1 MSDSTS
7 SHPSWDLNRAHRRC
21 QRRCLSALLADWLV
35 LRYVEISMRFLCG
48 VVCCSLTLGISW
60 NCCPMLP
67 YDRFW
72 CTMTSSFQRRDWDD
86 CFVKTIPVD
95 QSMVFDPVP
104 SGLVGMFGFSNVKRS
119 APVSKRDHSGPGR
132 ASHAGSLRAIDVA
145 SFTKFE
151 LYWMD
156 AGSRCNRQCKGFG
169 ASHTLWESISYASL
183 WKTPTV
189 EDRRGR
195 RRETERQVEGE
206 VADRLL
212 PYLYRTLRRDCWDV
226 RCNSQIGI
234 PTYWVHQFEC
244 RGCWKNRTS
253 ALHHGI
259 RVHSNSQ
266 TKYLELS

>member
-1 MSDSTS
+1 MAKGGVCQPCLLTGWC
-7 SHPSWDLNRAHRRC
+7 WDMLRSPWGFCAVWC
-21 QRRCLSALLADWLV
+21 AVLSRLE
-35 LRYVEISMRFLCG
+35 Y
-48 VVCCSLTLGISW
+48 LGIVAP
-60 NCCPMLP
+60 CCPMIDFGVPWHRPSKGGIETIVLWKQ
-67 YDRFW
+67 YQLTSQW
-72 CTMTSSFQRRDWDD
+72 CLTQF
-86 CFVKTIPVD
+86 
-95 QSMVFDPVP
+95 P
-104 SGLVGMFGFSNVKRS
+104 SGLVGMFGFSDVKRS

-234 PTYWVHQFEC
+234 QLTGC
-244 RGCWKNRTS
+244 IDSNGRGCWKNRTS
-253 ALHHGI
+253 ALRHGI
-259 RVHSNSQ
+259 RVHSTLRQSI
-266 TKYLELS
+266 